1 MGGQPLAAF
10 AAFTA
15 FTDGNRAKRE
25 SKADFIVVDQT
36 IYPCA
41 EIGALVVVVRAEQVN
56 DACLFVFVVC
66 CERNESG
73 LGLPKKE
80 GESRGLGGQTVH
92 QWVFICAKAVLEAKK
107 SKKSLFN
114 VIVTVMGHFV
124 SVNTASNPF
133 RLIQGNT

>member
-25 SKADFIVVDQT
+25 RKADFIVVDQT

-80 GESRGLGGQTVH
+80 GESRGLGGQTVTSGFLFAPKLF
-92 QWVFICAKAVLEAKK
+92 WKR
-107 SKKSLFN
+107 KSLKSHCL
-114 VIVTVMGHFV
+114 M
-124 SVNTASNPF
+124 
-133 RLIQGNT
+133 